1 MPFSAAG
8 GGVES
13 EGEGGGRLRW
23 GRRERSLIIRDR
35 PRGCG
40 GPGEERPQKAGGARR
55 SGTAGRGCRARSA
68 LPPALR
74 PSSCRSP
81 AALVPSFFLPR
92 IAHLRRCAARAVRGA
107 VTLGG
112 AGGWAEQRAG
122 SRCFPIAQRSGG
134 RTGGIG
140 PWQPFQRRRRAAPC
154 RLPSAGAAVGRAGP
168 EGQLLPECACRWS
181 CLEAFLCLAL
191 SSFRYGNDIVT

>member
-23 GRRERSLIIRDR
+23 GRRERSLIIRGR

-40 GPGEERPQKAGGARR
+40 GPGAERPQKAGGARR
-55 SGTAGRGCRARSA
+55 WGTAAGRAGVPGPLRAA
-68 LPPALR
+68 P
-74 PSSCRSP
+74 RSP
-81 AALVPSFFLPR
+81 AVLLPPCFLPR

-112 AGGWAEQRAG
+112 AGGRAEQRAG

-140 PWQPFQRRRRAAPC
+140 PWQPFQRRRRAVPC

-168 EGQLLPECACRWS
+168 EGQLLPECACRSS
-181 CLEAFLCLAL
+181 CSEAFLCLAL